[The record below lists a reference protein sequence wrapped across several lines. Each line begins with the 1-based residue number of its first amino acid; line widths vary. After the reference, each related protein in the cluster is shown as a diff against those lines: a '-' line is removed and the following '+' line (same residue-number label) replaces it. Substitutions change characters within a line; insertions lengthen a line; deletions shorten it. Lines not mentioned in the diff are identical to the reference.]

1 MIYSL
6 TGRLIHKQ
14 NSVAVIECAG
24 VGYSCQTTNQTLSR
38 LSGDTVTLFTYM
50 HITENSLDLF
60 GFASRD
66 ELEMFKLLISV
77 SGVGPK
83 AALAILNEYA
93 PDRLILFIASGDAKM
108 ITKAQGV
115 GPKLAQRIVLE
126 LKDKASKMLPS
137 GVIAAPDDIFSSSSE
152 RSVGSDSFSEA
163 IGALVSLGYSRSE
176 AVQALSGVD
185 AKLSSDD
192 MIREALRKLAR
203 M

>member
-60 GFASRD
+60 GFASHN

-83 AALAILNEYA
+83 VGLAILNEYP

-126 LKDKASKMLPS
+126 LKDKASKMLPT

-152 RSVGSDSFSEA
+152 RTVGSDSFSEA

>member
-6 TGRLIHKQ
+6 SGRLTHKQ
-14 NSVAVIECAG
+14 NGAVVIECAG
-24 VGYSCQTTNQTLSR
+24 VGYFCQTTNQTVSR
-38 LSGDTVTLFTYM
+38 LSGDSATLFTYM

-60 GFASRD
+60 GFATSD
-66 ELEMFKLLISV
+66 ELDLFKMLISV

-93 PDRLILFIASGDAKM
+93 PDRLLLFIASGDAKM

-126 LKDKASKMLPS
+126 LKDKASKHLPGGIIS
-137 GVIAAPDDIFSSSSE
+137 APDDMFSSNSE
-152 RSVGSDSFSEA
+152 KNIGNDNLSQA
-163 IGALVSLGYSRSE
+163 IAALVSLGYSRSE
-176 AVQALSGVD
+176 ALEALSSV
-185 AKLSSDD
+185 SPTVSVDD
-192 MIREALRKLAR
+192 MIRQALLKLAR

>member
-1 MIYSL
+1 
-6 TGRLIHKQ
+6 
-14 NSVAVIECAG
+14 
-24 VGYSCQTTNQTLSR
+24 
-38 LSGDTVTLFTYM
+38 M

-60 GFASRD
+60 GFASHD

-83 AALAILNEYA
+83 VGLAILNEYP

-126 LKDKASKMLPS
+126 LKDKASKMLPT

-152 RSVGSDSFSEA
+152 RTVGSDSFSEA

>member
-60 GFASRD
+60 GFASHD

-83 AALAILNEYA
+83 VGLAILNEYP

-126 LKDKASKMLPS
+126 LKDKASKMLPT

-152 RSVGSDSFSEA
+152 RTIGSDSFSEA